1 MNREKNVKVK
11 NVKKIVAATAV
22 FAAASLA
29 LAGCASAPATPTA
42 TAASYKACMVTNSG
56 NLQDKSFNQSSWEG
70 VQKAEADI
78 AGLQAR
84 VAVSADD
91 AALIANTEAFATEKC
106 NFILTVG
113 WQLAQATGKVATANP
128 DINFAIVDNPPVD
141 DNWATLTLPNVK
153 PILFSTEQAAFLA
166 GYLAAATTKTGT
178 VAAFG
183 GTPEAPV
190 KAFLDGFAD
199 GIDKFNTDNGA
210 SVKLLGWNKAAQ
222 DGTFSGDYT
231 DIAKGKTLSEQFIA
245 QGADIILPVAGQVGE
260 GAGAAALEKPGTS
273 VIWVDSDG
281 YVTAPANYKSIMLTS
296 IQKNMTGAV
305 STIIG
310 DAHDGNWSNSTYI
323 GTLENGGVSI
333 APEHDL
339 AWPAGVAAKIDA
351 LKADIISGA
360 LKVVS
365 ASTPQ

>member
-1 MNREKNVKVK
+1 MN
-11 NVKKIVAATAV
+11 KKS
-22 FAAASLA
+22 FSAAALSLTTI
-29 LAGCASAPATPTA
+29 LFLSGCSSAPNATPTA
-42 TAASYKACMVTNSG
+42 TAAEYKACMVTNSG

-70 VQKAEADI
+70 VQKAEANI
-78 AGLQAR
+78 AGVVAK

-91 AALIANTEAFATEKC
+91 AALLANTQAFATEKC
-106 NFILTVG
+106 KFILTVG
-113 WQLAQATGKVATANP
+113 WQLAQATGEVATANP
-128 DINFAIVDNPPVD
+128 GINFAIVDNPPVD
-141 DNWATLTLPNVK
+141 ADWATLTLPNVK

-166 GYLAAATTKTGT
+166 GYLAAATTKTGK

-190 KAFLDGFAD
+190 KAFLDGFSD
-199 GIDKFNTDNGA
+199 GIDKFNTDNSD
-210 SVKLLGWNKAAQ
+210 SVKLLGWSKTKQ

-260 GAGAAALEKPGTS
+260 GSAAAALEKPGTS

-281 YVTAPANYKSIMLTS
+281 YLTAPGAYKSIMLTS
-296 IQKNMTGAV
+296 IQKNMTDAV
-305 STIIG
+305 ASVIA
-310 DAHDGNWSNSTYI
+310 DAHGDKWSNTTFI

-333 APEHDL
+333 APQHDL
-339 AWPAGVAAKIDA
+339 AWPAGVAAKLDS
-351 LKADIISGA
+351 LKADIISGK

-365 ASTPQ
+365 ESTPK

>member
-1 MNREKNVKVK
+1 MNVEGNP
-11 NVKKIVAATAV
+11 VKKTIFSASSL
-22 FAAASLA
+22 SLA
-29 LAGCASAPATPTA
+29 TVLLLAGCASAPVATPTA
-42 TAASYKACMVTNSG
+42 TAAEYKACMVTNSG

-70 VQKAEADI
+70 VQKAEAEI
-78 AGLQAR
+78 AGVVAK

-91 AALIANTEAFATEKC
+91 AALLANTQAFVTEKC
-106 NFILTVG
+106 KFILTVG
-113 WQLAQATGKVATANP
+113 WQLAQATGEVATANP
-128 DINFAIVDNPPVD
+128 DINFAIVDNPAVD
-141 DNWATLTLPNVK
+141 ADWATLNLPNVK

-166 GYLAAATTKTGT
+166 GYLAAASTKTGK

-183 GTPEAPV
+183 GTPESPV

-199 GIDKFNTDNGA
+199 GIDRFNADNAG
-210 SVKLLGWNKAAQ
+210 SVKLLGWSKAKQ

-260 GAGAAALEKPGTS
+260 GAAAAALEKPGTS

-281 YVTAPANYKSIMLTS
+281 YVTAPANYQPIMLTS
-296 IQKNMTGAV
+296 IQKNMTDAV
-305 STIIG
+305 ASVIG
-310 DAHDGNWSNSTYI
+310 DAHGDSWSNSTYI

-333 APEHDL
+333 APQHDL
-339 AWPAGVAAKIDA
+339 AWPSGVADKLDA
-351 LKADIISGA
+351 LKADIISGQ

>member
-1 MNREKNVKVK
+1 M
-11 NVKKIVAATAV
+11 KKIVTAAAV
-22 FAAASLA
+22 FAAASLV
-29 LAGCASAPATPTA
+29 LAGCSNAPATPTA
-42 TAASYKACMVTNSG
+42 TAAPYKACMVTNSG

-70 VQKAEADI
+70 VQKAAGEI
-78 AGLQAR
+78 AGLEPK

-91 AALIANTEAFATEKC
+91 AALLANTQAFVTEKC
-106 NFILTVG
+106 DFILTVG
-113 WQLAQATGKVATANP
+113 WQLAQATGQVATENP

-141 DNWATLTLPNVK
+141 ANWATLTLPNVK

-166 GYLAAATTKTGT
+166 GYLAAASTKTGT

-190 KAFLDGFAD
+190 KAFLDGFSD
-199 GIDKFNTDNGA
+199 GIDKFNTDNSG
-210 SVKLLGWNKAAQ
+210 SVKLLGWNKAKQ

-260 GAGAAALEKPGTS
+260 GSGAAALEHPGTS

-281 YVTAPANYKSIMLTS
+281 YLTAPATYKSIMLTS
-296 IQKNMTGAV
+296 IQKNMTDAV
-305 STIIG
+305 AAVIG
-310 DAHDGNWSNSTYI
+310 DSHDGNWSNTTYI
-323 GTLENGGVSI
+323 GTLANGGVSI
-333 APEHDL
+333 APEHEL
-339 AWPAGVAAKIDA
+339 AWPAGVADKLDQ
-351 LKADIISGA
+351 LKADIISGK
-360 LKVVS
+360 LQVIS

>member
-1 MNREKNVKVK
+1 
-11 NVKKIVAATAV
+11 
-22 FAAASLA
+22 
-29 LAGCASAPATPTA
+29 
-42 TAASYKACMVTNSG
+42 
-56 NLQDKSFNQSSWEG
+56 

-166 GYLAAATTKTGT
+166 GYVAAATTKTGI

-199 GIDKFNTDNGA
+199 GIDKFNADNGA
-210 SVKLLGWNKAAQ
+210 TVKLLGWNKAKQ

-296 IQKNMTGAV
+296 IQKNMTDAV
-305 STIIG
+305 PTIIG
-310 DAHDGNWSNSTYI
+310 DSHDGNWSNSTYI

-333 APEHDL
+333 APQHDL
-339 AWPAGVAAKIDA
+339 AWPAGLAEKIDA

>member
-1 MNREKNVKVK
+1 MNVEGNP
-11 NVKKIVAATAV
+11 VKKTILN
-22 FAAASLA
+22 AAALSLTTV
-29 LAGCASAPATPTA
+29 LVLTGCASAPTATPTT
-42 TAASYKACMVTNSG
+42 TAAEYKACMVTNSG

-70 VQKAEADI
+70 VQKAETES
-78 AGLQAR
+78 AGVVAK

-91 AALIANTEAFATEKC
+91 AALLANTQAFVTEKC
-106 NFILTVG
+106 KFILTVG
-113 WQLAQATGKVATANP
+113 WQLAQATGQVATENP
-128 DINFAIVDNPPVD
+128 SINFAIVDNPPVD
-141 DNWATLTLPNVK
+141 ANWATLTLPNVK

-166 GYLAAATTKTGT
+166 GYLAAATTKTGK

-199 GIDKFNTDNGA
+199 GIDRFNADNSA
-210 SVKLLGWNKAAQ
+210 TVKLIGWSKAKQ

-231 DIAKGKTLSEQFIA
+231 DIAKGKTLTEQFIS

-260 GAGAAALEKPGTS
+260 GAAAAALEKPGTS

-281 YVTAPANYKSIMLTS
+281 YLTAPATYKSIMLTS
-296 IQKNMTGAV
+296 IQKNMTDAV
-305 STIIG
+305 ARVIVDSQAG
-310 DAHDGNWSNSTYI
+310 KWSNSTYI

-333 APEHDL
+333 AAEHDL
-339 AWPAGVAAKIDA
+339 AWPEGVAAKLDA
-351 LKADIISGA
+351 LKADIISGE

-365 ASTPQ
+365 ESTPQ

>member
-1 MNREKNVKVK
+1 MKNKFFGT
-11 NVKKIVAATAV
+11 TAL
-22 FAAASLA
+22 SLVTVLL
-29 LAGCASAPATPTA
+29 LAGCASAPTATPTA
-42 TAASYKACMVTNSG
+42 TAAEYKACMVTNSG

-70 VQKAEADI
+70 VQKAESNI
-78 AGLQAR
+78 AGVVAK

-91 AALIANTEAFATEKC
+91 AALLANTQAFATEKC
-106 NFILTVG
+106 KFILTVG
-113 WQLAQATGKVATANP
+113 WQLAQATGQVATENP
-128 DINFAIVDNPPVD
+128 GINFAIVDNPPVD
-141 DNWATLTLPNVK
+141 ANWATLTLPNVK

-166 GYLAAATTKTGT
+166 GYLAAATTKTGK

-199 GIDKFNTDNGA
+199 GIDKFNADNSG
-210 SVKLLGWNKAAQ
+210 SVKLLGWSKAKQ

-245 QGADIILPVAGQVGE
+245 QGADVILPVAGQVGE
-260 GAGAAALEKPGTS
+260 GSGAAALEKPGVS

-281 YVTAPANYKSIMLTS
+281 FVTAPAAYKPIMLTS
-296 IQKNMTGAV
+296 IQKNMTDAV
-305 STIIG
+305 ATVIG
-310 DAHDGNWSNSTYI
+310 DAQGGKWSNSTYI

-339 AWPAGVAAKIDA
+339 AWPAGVAAKLDA
-351 LKADIISGA
+351 LKADIISGK
-360 LKVVS
+360 LQIVS
-365 ASTPQ
+365 ASTPK